1 MTKCNILGAI
11 LSRLIDPFNSFIHKY
26 ILMNSGDQFPFN
38 ATYDWGNKV
47 FLGEGGFGKV
57 FKAKNLKD
65 NQFYAIKQMKMEDF
79 NRDKMLMDSLKGE
92 IAITMELNS
101 QYTVKMIDA
110 KIGKK
115 FTYIVL

>member
-1 MTKCNILGAI
+1 M
-11 LSRLIDPFNSFIHKY
+11 
-26 ILMNSGDQFPFN
+26 
-38 ATYDWGNKV
+38 
-47 FLGEGGFGKV
+47 

-101 QYTVKMIDA
+101 
-110 KIGKK
+110 
-115 FTYIVL
+115 